1 MLSCFYFN
9 LPSTDW
15 EFQHFPA
22 SHRVL
27 GGKEHVMS
35 VELHG
40 HKSQQNILG
49 PVAKEY

>member
-9 LPSTDW
+9 LPSINR

-22 SHRVL
+22 SHRVS

-35 VELHG
+35 VELYG
-40 HKSQQNILG
+40 HKSQQNIQG